1 MNLLFRLFY
10 RPFYSSDATQF
21 IDQLKAARPE
31 LAQQQ
36 RSGRGLLWDKQ
47 VDRQAQRDYQA
58 ARVAQKP
65 YVYQSHD

>member
-10 RPFYSSDATQF
+10 RPFYTSDATLF
-21 IDQLKAARPE
+21 LSQLKAARPE
-31 LAQQQ
+31 LPEQQ
-36 RSGRGLLWDKQ
+36 RSGRDLLWDKN
-47 VDRQAQRDYQA
+47 VDRSAQRGYQA